1 MSPSL
6 LQITPASGAAYK
18 LGADSAV
25 SAIIAVKNGQAWRIA
40 SALPRG
46 EYPEGAAGAGF
57 PVEFYNHSDAGVGQY
72 VELELLSPLRR
83 FAKGSRWTP
92 TVRWSLHSLPSGDVN
107 ALENTQTAKGTART
121 MHVAQPVPRSTSG
134 GNPMVCRMERLS
146 SKDSE
151 AKGSAMVFWNWPNS
165 HNATA
170 SALCL

>member
-1 MSPSL
+1 MSNWSCSRPCA
-6 LQITPASGAAYK
+6 ASPKA
-18 LGADSAV
+18 
-25 SAIIAVKNGQAWRIA
+25 R
-40 SALPRG
+40 
-46 EYPEGAAGAGF
+46 
-57 PVEFYNHSDAGVGQY
+57 VGR
-72 VELELLSPLRR
+72 L
-83 FAKGSRWTP
+83 
-92 TVRWSLHSLPSGDVN
+92 VRWSLHSLPSGDVN